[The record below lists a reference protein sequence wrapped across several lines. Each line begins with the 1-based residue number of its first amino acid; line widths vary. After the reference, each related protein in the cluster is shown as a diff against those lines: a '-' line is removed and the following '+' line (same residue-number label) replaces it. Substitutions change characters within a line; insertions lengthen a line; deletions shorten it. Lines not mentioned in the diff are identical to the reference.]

1 MTMLQGRQL
10 QWGRGGGEI
19 GGSSVVLFGF
29 LCLFRE
35 IYIYCLHYAT
45 EQQQQLGGG
54 GGGVQ
59 IPESGEPVELALVG
73 CLPHFLS
80 LSLPL
85 PLTPAPCELAKSTL
99 LMIQLETAI

>member
-1 MTMLQGRQL
+1 MGE
-10 QWGRGGGEI
+10 GGGKI
-19 GGSSVVLFGF
+19 GGSSIVLFGF

-45 EQQQQLGGG
+45 EQQQPQLGE
-54 GGGVQ
+54 GGGVE
-59 IPESGEPVELALVG
+59 IPESGEPGELALVG
-73 CLPHFLS
+73 CIPHFLS

-85 PLTPAPCELAKSTL
+85 QLTPAPCELAKSTL